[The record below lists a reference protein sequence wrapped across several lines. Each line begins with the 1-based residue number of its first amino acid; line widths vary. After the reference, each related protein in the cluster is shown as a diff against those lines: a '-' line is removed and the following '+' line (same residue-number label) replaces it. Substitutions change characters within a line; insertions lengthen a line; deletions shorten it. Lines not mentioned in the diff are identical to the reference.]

1 MVARRPANEGGDRE
15 RRNLAAT
22 DHRDLRAGLE
32 KTVLELPPHVGFDR
46 ALDDAIDQAGKQ
58 WRTEGDAEES
68 IEVTVELEARLD
80 FWNPGGIGQYKAKIT
95 PGGSS

>member
-1 MVARRPANEGGDRE
+1 MNGGTSRQPITGTYEPDSR
-15 RRNLAAT
+15 
-22 DHRDLRAGLE
+22 

-46 ALDDAIDQAGKQ
+46 ALDDAIDRAARE
-58 WRTEGDAEES
+58 WRSEGDAEES
-68 IEVTVELEARLD
+68 IEVTIELEARLD